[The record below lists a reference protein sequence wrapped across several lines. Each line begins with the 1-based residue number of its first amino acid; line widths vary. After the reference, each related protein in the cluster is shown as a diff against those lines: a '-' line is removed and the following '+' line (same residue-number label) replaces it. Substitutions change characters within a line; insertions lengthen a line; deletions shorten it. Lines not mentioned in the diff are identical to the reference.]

1 MLHLKFLLHYMPDKL
16 NKLKCD
22 LYFAAFRFRPWL
34 HLFENPCAEN
44 RLIVGLDFY
53 IYIFFIMIE

>member
-1 MLHLKFLLHYMPDKL
+1 MPDKL